1 MTTKKN
7 IYFDNLCR
15 RVCELSV
22 SSDCFKTASMEWTVT
37 NYFEEQ
43 NQECCC
49 GKKEICHIYS
59 IANKFNANKI
69 EYIGSKCITLFGND
83 ELNDG
88 MKTAKSIV
96 NEKKKKMRKEQ
107 KQTELVK
114 TYATQVL
121 KTGKYTG
128 VSFAD
133 VCKNHIS
140 YVKFLC
146 STPLKNIEFRN
157 LCEFYKTT
165 I

>member
-37 NYFEEQ
+37 NYFEER

-59 IANKFNANKI
+59 IANQFNANKI

-96 NEKKKKMRKEQ
+96 NENQKRPNSAAVRPNSFFRGEAAFGRVRPNHERKLNTHDVALTNTHVALSHTLCHTNFQ
-107 KQTELVK
+107 CQRPVK
-114 TYATQVL
+114 
-121 KTGKYTG
+121 
-128 VSFAD
+128 
-133 VCKNHIS
+133 
-140 YVKFLC
+140 
-146 STPLKNIEFRN
+146 
-157 LCEFYKTT
+157 
-165 I
+165 

>member
-15 RVCELSV
+15 RVSELSV
-22 SSDCFKTASMEWTVT
+22 STDCLTASMEWKVT
-37 NYFEEQ
+37 NYFEER

-114 TYATQVL
+114 TYATQVPEMGNTRVFHL
-121 KTGKYTG
+121 KTC
-128 VSFAD
+128 AEI
-133 VCKNHIS
+133 IS
-140 YVKFLC
+140 HM
-146 STPLKNIEFRN
+146 
-157 LCEFYKTT
+157 
-165 I
+165 